1 MSFGWLMLLLI
12 KSSGGISIGG
22 LLAGFIGWL
31 TLVLL
36 LIFVWEYKVYILTF
50 VFSVVAIKLIM
61 SVLSDYLMYKD
72 ETPQER
78 EERMKLNKQI
88 KEWQKKNRF

>member
-12 KSSGGISIGG
+12 ISSGGISIGG

-36 LIFVWEYKVYILTF
+36 LVFVWEYKVFILTF
-50 VFSVVAIKLIM
+50 VFFVVAIKFIM
-61 SVLSDYLMYKD
+61 ALCSDYLMYKD
-72 ETPQER
+72 ETPEER
-78 EERMKLNKQI
+78 EERLKLNKKI
-88 KEWQKKNRF
+88 KEWQNKNRF